1 MKVLIVS
8 DVHGHIDALQT
19 ILDRHHDV
27 DACLSSGDQELPQS
41 WLDKNTI
48 QAVYGNA
55 YQDSGQAM
63 IQTVFNDWRVVMVH
77 GHQHQLHRGDH
88 GLAHLMAQ
96 TQADIIVHGHTHVLR
111 LTQTGKGYLL
121 NPGAVSHSRSSF
133 PSSYV
138 MIDFVKEAA
147 IVSFYEARTGAL
159 LFEPKKLRK

>member
-1 MKVLIVS
+1 MKVLILS
-8 DVHGHIDALQT
+8 DVHGQIETLQT
-19 ILDRHHDV
+19 ILERHHDV
-27 DACLSSGDQELPQS
+27 DACLSAGDQELPQS
-41 WLDKNTI
+41 WLDKHSI

-55 YQDSGQAM
+55 FQDSGEAM
-63 IQTVFNDWRVVMVH
+63 IQTVFEAWRVVMVH
-77 GHQHQLHRGDH
+77 GHRHHVHRGDH
-88 GLAHLMAQ
+88 GLVQLMAQ

-147 IVSFYEARTGAL
+147 TVSFYEARTGSL
-159 LFEPKKLRK
+159 LFEPRMLRK